1 MSHLRSAMAR
11 AGSAVTAHAV
21 TPPAWWPILA
31 LAVVAVG
38 LTALDL
44 VPASPALPHLV
55 ALPPL
60 DLFADVR
67 LLYARASGP
76 PGFVAGIAVALAVR
90 VLLVAAVLGSLGRR
104 VVRGALVTYLT
115 ALPFA
120 LVAGGLA
127 FSAVAARYALF
138 LWASI
143 GVVVVVALVV
153 APLPWGAGRPGRAVR
168 ARLVVG
174 GYLVALLLV
183 SLLATLGG
191 EGARMALTVVSA
203 ALTWWVI
210 RHLTPAGPK
219 TRGADPVPGPTV
231 ITPLLV
237 LALIVAPLGSPA
249 APPGPGESG
258 SRRGSL
264 LLVPG
269 IGGGSGTN
277 TMFELDPAS
286 LGYSCA
292 ETYYYSYAGP
302 GDGAPQGQA
311 VCPIRTGA
319 PYGPDDTLRPI
330 DELADGFRRQLAQL
344 PPPVAIVANSQG
356 GWVAAAGLDGAG
368 GGGIEAVV
376 LVGAFGGLDAGYPLG
391 SGEPGAV
398 GTEALR
404 GLTRF
409 LRDRGWTNFD
419 PDAPLAV
426 DVMASGE
433 VDDLVARL
441 AGGGAPVVTITSA
454 FDLPVMALG
463 TEPAGVRAGCPVFQ
477 PHGELLHAPVVHE
490 QIRHFLDGDEA
501 GPCPWWRRWPTGAFA
516 AFGAPAPLAPAAPGS

>member
-1 MSHLRSAMAR
+1 MSHVRSAMAR
-11 AGSAVTAHAV
+11 AGSAVVAHAV

-38 LTALDL
+38 LAALDV
-44 VPASPALPHLV
+44 VPVSPALPHVV

-67 LLYARASGP
+67 LLYAEASGP
-76 PGFVAGIAVALAVR
+76 TGFVAGLAVALTVR

-104 VVRGALVTYLT
+104 VVRAALVAYLA

-138 LWASI
+138 LWVSI
-143 GVVVVVALVV
+143 GVAVVVALVV
-153 APLPWGAGRPGRAVR
+153 SPLPWGVGWSGR

-174 GYLVALLLV
+174 GYLVGLLV
-183 SLLATLGG
+183 VSLVAAQGG
-191 EGARMALTVVSA
+191 EGARMVLTAVSA
-203 ALTWWVI
+203 GLTWWAI
-210 RHLTPAGPK
+210 RLLTRTGP
-219 TRGADPVPGPTV
+219 TARGADVRPRPTV
-231 ITPLLV
+231 LAPLLV
-237 LALIVAPLGSPA
+237 LALLVAPIASA
-249 APPGPGESG
+249 TAPSGPDASG
-258 SRRGSL
+258 PRRGSL

-286 LGYSCA
+286 LGYACA
-292 ETYYYSYAGP
+292 QTYYYSYAGP
-302 GDGAPQGQA
+302 GDGAPQRDA

-319 PYGPDDTLRPI
+319 PYGPDDTLRPVE
-330 DELADGFRRQLAQL
+330 ELADGFRRQLLEL
-344 PPPVAIVANSQG
+344 PPPVAVVANSQG
-356 GWVAAAGLDGAG
+356 GWIAAAGLDGG
-368 GGGIEAVV
+368 GGDGTGAVV
-376 LVGAFGGLDAGYPLG
+376 LIGAFGGLDAGYPLG

-398 GTEALR
+398 GTETLR

-433 VDDLVARL
+433 VDDLVTRL
-441 AGGGAPVVTITSA
+441 ADGPTPVGTVTSA
-454 FDLPVMALG
+454 FDLPVTALG
-463 TEPAGVRAGCPVFQ
+463 AQPEGVSAGCPVFHA
-477 PHGELLHAPVVHE
+477 HGDLLHAPAVRE
-490 QIRHFLDGDEA
+490 QVRRILDGDEA
-501 GPCPWWRRWPTGAFA
+501 GPCPWWRRWPTAAFA
-516 AFGAPAPLAPAAPGS
+516 AFGAPTPEPPAATGP